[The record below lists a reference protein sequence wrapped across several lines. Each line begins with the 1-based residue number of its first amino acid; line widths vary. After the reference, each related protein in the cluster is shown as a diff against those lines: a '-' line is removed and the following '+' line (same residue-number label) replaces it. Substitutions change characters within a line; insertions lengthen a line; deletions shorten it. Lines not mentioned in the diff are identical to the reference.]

1 MRILVVEDELSK
13 KENIISL
20 IEDNFPKSILLEAQ
34 SVKSAKILLK
44 KSEYFDCIILDMS
57 LPTFDI
63 GRDEFGGR
71 PQGFGGKEV
80 IRQLFRDN
88 KNIPIVVVTAYDF
101 FSNLEESDES
111 MSGMSLDELKEQL
124 NDFSSKLTIS
134 VIKYSGLIDDWK
146 EELLKFLKEVY
157 EDINSR

>member
-1 MRILVVEDELSK
+1 MKILIVEDELSK

-20 IEDNFPKSILLEAQ
+20 VKENFPKSTLLEAH
-34 SVKSAKILLK
+34 SVKSAKTLLK
-44 KSEYFDCIILDMS
+44 SKEGFDCIILDMS

-63 GRDEFGGR
+63 GRNEFGGR

-88 KNIPIVVVTAYDF
+88 RCIPIVVVTAYDF
-101 FSNLEESDES
+101 FSNLEGSEES
-111 MSGMSLDELKEQL
+111 MSLDELKKQL
-124 NDFSSKLTIS
+124 NNYSSKLTIS

-146 EELLKFLKEVY
+146 EKLIEFLQEVD
-157 EDINSR
+157 EDINS

>member
-1 MRILVVEDELSK
+1 MKILVVEDELSK

-20 IEDNFPKSILLEAQ
+20 IEKNFAESVISESH

-44 KSEYFDCIILDMS
+44 SKEHFDCIILDMS

-63 GRDEFGGR
+63 SRNEFGGR

-80 IRQLFRDN
+80 IRQLFRDGRC
-88 KNIPIVVVTAYDF
+88 IPIVVVTAYDF
-101 FSNLEESDES
+101 FSNPEGSDENVPDI
-111 MSGMSLDELKEQL
+111 SLDELTKQL
-124 NDFSSKLTIS
+124 NDYSSKLNIS

-146 EELLKFLKEVY
+146 EKLIAFLQEVD
-157 EDINSR
+157 EDLNS

>member
-1 MRILVVEDELSK
+1 MRILIVEDELSK
-13 KENIISL
+13 KENIIRL
-20 IEDNFPKSILLEAQ
+20 VEDNFPKSTLLEAH

-44 KSEYFDCIILDMS
+44 SKENFDCIILDMS

-63 GRDEFGGR
+63 GRNEFGGR

-88 KNIPIVVVTAYDF
+88 KFIPIVVVTAYDF
-101 FSNLEESDES
+101 FSNIEGSEES
-111 MSGMSLDELKEQL
+111 MSLDELKNQL
-124 NDFSSKLTIS
+124 NNYSSSLTIS

-146 EELLKFLKEVY
+146 EKLIDFLREVD
-157 EDINSR
+157 ESINS

>member
-1 MRILVVEDELSK
+1 MRILIVEDELSK

-20 IEDNFPKSILLEAQ
+20 VEENFPKSILLEAH

-44 KSEYFDCIILDMS
+44 SKEAFDCIILDMS

-63 GRDEFGGR
+63 GRNEFGGR

-88 KNIPIVVVTAYDF
+88 RCIPIIVVTAYDF
-101 FSNLEESDES
+101 FSNLEGSDES
-111 MSGMSLDELKEQL
+111 MSLDELKKQL
-124 NDFSSKLTIS
+124 NNYSSKLTIS

-146 EELLKFLKEVY
+146 EKLIEFLQEVD
-157 EDINSR
+157 ENINSR

>member
-1 MRILVVEDELSK
+1 MRILIVEDELSK

-20 IEDNFPKSILLEAQ
+20 VEENFPKSILLEAH

-44 KSEYFDCIILDMS
+44 SKEAFDCIILDMS

-63 GRDEFGGR
+63 GRNEFGGR
-71 PQGFGGKEV
+71 PQGVGGKEV

-88 KNIPIVVVTAYDF
+88 RCIPIIVVTAYDF
-101 FSNLEESDES
+101 FSNLEGSDES
-111 MSGMSLDELKEQL
+111 MSLDELKKQL
-124 NDFSSKLTIS
+124 NNYSSKLTIS

-146 EELLKFLKEVY
+146 EKLIEFLQEVD
-157 EDINSR
+157 ENINSR

>member
-1 MRILVVEDELSK
+1 MRILIVEDELSK

-20 IEDNFPKSILLEAQ
+20 VKENFPKSTLLEAH

-44 KSEYFDCIILDMS
+44 SKEGFDCIILDMS

-63 GRDEFGGR
+63 GRNEFGGR

-88 KNIPIVVVTAYDF
+88 RCIPIVVVTAYDF
-101 FSNLEESDES
+101 FSNLEGSEES
-111 MSGMSLDELKEQL
+111 MSLDELKKQL
-124 NDFSSKLTIS
+124 NNYSSKLTIS

-146 EELLKFLKEVY
+146 EKLIEFLQEVD
-157 EDINSR
+157 EDINS

>member
-20 IEDNFPKSILLEAQ
+20 VNENFPKSTLLEAH

-44 KSEYFDCIILDMS
+44 NKEGFDCIILDMS

-63 GRDEFGGR
+63 GRNEFGGR

-88 KNIPIVVVTAYDF
+88 RCIPIVVVTAYDF
-101 FSNLEESDES
+101 FSNLEASDES
-111 MSGMSLDELKEQL
+111 MSLDELKKQL
-124 NDFSSKLTIS
+124 NKYSSKLTIS

-146 EELLKFLKEVY
+146 EKLIEFLQEVD
-157 EDINSR
+157 ENINS

>member
-1 MRILVVEDELSK
+1 MRVLVVEDELSK
-13 KENIISL
+13 KEDIISL
-20 IEDNFPKSILLEAQ
+20 VNENFPKSTLLEAH

-44 KSEYFDCIILDMS
+44 SKEDFDCIILDMS

-63 GRDEFGGR
+63 GRNEFGGR

-88 KNIPIVVVTAYDF
+88 RCIPIVVVTAYDF

-111 MSGMSLDELKEQL
+111 MSLDELKKQL
-124 NDFSSKLTIS
+124 NNYSSKLTIS

-146 EELLKFLKEVY
+146 EKLIEFLQEVD
-157 EDINSR
+157 EDINS

>member
-1 MRILVVEDELSK
+1 MRILIVEDELSK

-20 IEDNFPKSILLEAQ
+20 VKENFPKSTLLEAH

-44 KSEYFDCIILDMS
+44 SKEGFDCIILDMS

-63 GRDEFGGR
+63 GRNEFGGR

-88 KNIPIVVVTAYDF
+88 RCIPIVVVTAYDF
-101 FSNLEESDES
+101 FSNLEGSEES
-111 MSGMSLDELKEQL
+111 MSLDELKKQL
-124 NDFSSKLTIS
+124 NNYSSKLTIS

-146 EELLKFLKEVY
+146 EKLIEFLQEVD
-157 EDINSR
+157 ENINS

>member
-20 IEDNFPKSILLEAQ
+20 VEEHFPKSILLEAH

-44 KSEYFDCIILDMS
+44 SEEDFDCIILDMS

-63 GRDEFGGR
+63 GRNEFGGR

-88 KNIPIVVVTAYDF
+88 RCIPIVVVTAYDF
-101 FSNLEESDES
+101 FSNLEGSDES
-111 MSGMSLDELKEQL
+111 VSGMSLDELKKQL
-124 NDFSSKLTIS
+124 NNYSSKLTIS

-146 EELLKFLKEVY
+146 EKLIEFLQEVD
-157 EDINSR
+157 EDINS

>member
-1 MRILVVEDELSK
+1 MRILIVEDELSK

-20 IEDNFPKSILLEAQ
+20 VNESFPKSTLLEAH

-44 KSEYFDCIILDMS
+44 SKEGFDCIILDMS

-63 GRDEFGGR
+63 GRNEFGGR

-88 KNIPIVVVTAYDF
+88 RCIPIVVVTAYDF
-101 FSNLEESDES
+101 FSNLEGSDES
-111 MSGMSLDELKEQL
+111 MSLDELKKQL
-124 NDFSSKLTIS
+124 NNYSSKLTIS

-146 EELLKFLKEVY
+146 EKLIEFLQEVD
-157 EDINSR
+157 EDINS

>member
-1 MRILVVEDELSK
+1 MRILIVEDELSK

-20 IEDNFPKSILLEAQ
+20 VEENFPKSILLEAH

-44 KSEYFDCIILDMS
+44 SKEAFDCIILDMS

-63 GRDEFGGR
+63 GRNEFGGR

-88 KNIPIVVVTAYDF
+88 RCIPIIVVTAYDF
-101 FSNLEESDES
+101 FSNLEGSDES
-111 MSGMSLDELKEQL
+111 MSLDELKKQL
-124 NDFSSKLTIS
+124 NNYSSKLTIS

-146 EELLKFLKEVY
+146 EKLIEFLQEVD
-157 EDINSR
+157 ENTNSR